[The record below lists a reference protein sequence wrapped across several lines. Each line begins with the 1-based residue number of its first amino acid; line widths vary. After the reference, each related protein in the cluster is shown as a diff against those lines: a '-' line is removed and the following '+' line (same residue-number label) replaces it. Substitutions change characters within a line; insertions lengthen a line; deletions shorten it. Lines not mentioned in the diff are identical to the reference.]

1 MNLVNELENDLA
13 LAFFVD
19 KLHSETLDS
28 KGVVAL
34 MNRVREILEPE
45 SAEDEMDDNILVAG
59 IASDTSNH

>member
-19 KLHSETLDS
+19 KLHSEKLDS

-45 SAEDEMDDNILVAG
+45 SAEDEMADDILVAG
-59 IASDTSNH
+59 IASGTSNH